1 MNSPEAS
8 SHSSFKFTVSLKL
21 MLLLITTAVLVGGA
35 VLGITSYI
43 TFTHARDAAE
53 SAIETNLRVAWD
65 ELKEHGD
72 NFRIEG
78 DKLLVG
84 ETILND
90 DNLIPDTIEQ
100 LVGGSATIFMND
112 VRIATNIRN
121 ERGGRAVGTKL
132 ARGPAY
138 DAVFS
143 GKKYR
148 GDTTILGVP
157 YIAGYDPVLD
167 STGKPI
173 GIVFV
178 GVPLEKFY
186 EGVDSSIV
194 WGVLGSLIIGVPVI
208 LILLAIGYGKIA
220 KPLKNVTNVVGEL
233 AKGKLETE
241 VPEPSSSDEIAD
253 LLRALETFKS
263 NAVKM
268 KELEAA
274 QKENEKH
281 AAEERR
287 ALMHK
292 MADDFDKSVKSV
304 VSTVSTAATEMQSSA
319 RSMSATA
326 EETSSQCS
334 AVAAAA
340 EETSANVTT
349 VASAA
354 EELNSSIG
362 EITRQIGDSVKVAA
376 ACMTEA
382 EATGAVM
389 KQLNKSAED
398 IGNVVKLIEGI
409 ASQVNLLALNA
420 TIEAARAGDAGRGF
434 AVVANEVKNL
444 ANQVAIA
451 AKDITSQVEGIQ
463 NQTGRAV
470 TTMETITSTIRQINE
485 TSTAIAAAAEE
496 QGTATKEI
504 SRSIQETAQGTKEVT
519 HNITGVSKAAAET
532 GTSAGQ
538 LLDTAAQLAHESE
551 TLRRVV
557 EEFISDIR
565 KG

>member
-1 MNSPEAS
+1 M
-8 SHSSFKFTVSLKL
+8 
-21 MLLLITTAVLVGGA
+21 AVLTGGT

-43 TFTHARDAAE
+43 TFTHAREAAE

-72 NFRIEG
+72 IFRIKD
-78 DKLLVG
+78 DKLMVG

-90 DNLIPDTIEQ
+90 NNLIPDTVEQ

-112 VRIATNIRN
+112 VRIATNIRK
-121 ERGGRAVGTKL
+121 EGGGRAVGTKL
-132 ARGPAY
+132 AKGSAY
-138 DAVFS
+138 DAVFA

-157 YIAGYDPVLD
+157 YIAGYDPILD
-167 STGKPI
+167 SAGKTI

-178 GVPLEKFY
+178 GIPLEQFY
-186 EGVDSSIV
+186 KGVDSSSSIR
-194 WGVLGSLIIGVPVI
+194 WGILGSLVIGIPVI

-220 KPLKNVTNVVGEL
+220 RPLKTVTNIVGEL
-233 AKGKLETE
+233 AKGNLKTE

-263 NAVKM
+263 NALKM

-274 QKENEKH
+274 QKENEKR

-287 ALMHK
+287 MLMHK
-292 MADDFDKSVKSV
+292 MADDFDRSVKGV
-304 VSTVSTAATEMQSSA
+304 VNTVSAAATEMQSSA
-319 RSMSATA
+319 KSMSATA

-340 EETSANVTT
+340 EQTSANVTT

-376 ACMTEA
+376 GCMTEA
-382 EATGAVM
+382 EATGTVM

-451 AKDITSQVEGIQ
+451 AKDITNQVEGIQ

-470 TTMETITSTIRQINE
+470 ATIESITSTIRHINE

-519 HNITGVSKAAAET
+519 HNISGVSKAAAET

-557 EEFISDIR
+557 EDFISDIR